1 MRVGTRI
8 FLCYIAIFVVC
19 FAYPVKWTLDNLR
32 IRYLEGVEDPLVD
45 QANILAAWLGRQMEK
60 NTFRAEELDDLFRS
74 VGRRPLSAKI
84 YSVTKTQV
92 DMNIYVTDKQ
102 GRVVFD
108 SEDPS
113 RVGQDYRRWRDVR
126 LTLEGRYGARST
138 RKDPANPASS
148 MLHVAAPVYVHGDIA
163 GVLTIV
169 KPTTMINSLI
179 TNAKQDIV
187 QMFAISALAAVILS
201 FLVSLWMTGSIKK
214 LIQYANDVREGKKV
228 SLPSLDRSEI
238 GEMGKAFDKMRESL
252 EGKKYVERYVE
263 TLTHEIKSPL
273 SAIRGAAELLEEDM
287 EPHQRKRFLGNIRNE
302 ANRIQNLVDRL
313 LELSALE
320 NQKIL
325 EKREAITFPDLVDN
339 VRESMQP
346 LLSRKGIS
354 ISSQLPSGLSVKG
367 DPFLLQQAVSN
378 LLQNAIDF
386 SPQGG
391 RIEITG
397 QVEGDTLSFMMRDE
411 GPGIPDYA
419 ADRIFDKFFSLQ
431 RPGSG
436 KKSTGLGLNFVREVA
451 LLHNGSITIENKMPK
466 GVLATLTISK

>member
-8 FLCYIAIFVVC
+8 FLCYIAIFVIC

-45 QANILAAWLGRQMEK
+45 QANILAAWMGRQMEK
-60 NTFRAEELDDLFRS
+60 NTFRAEELDDLFRG
-74 VGRRPLSAKI
+74 VGKRPLSATI

-92 DMNIYVTDKQ
+92 DMQIYVTDKQ

-126 LTLEGRYGARST
+126 LTLEGKYGARST
-138 RKDPANPASS
+138 RRDPANPASS
-148 MLHVAAPVYVHGDIA
+148 MLHIAAPIYVHGDIA

-201 FLVSLWMTGSIKK
+201 FLVSLWMTRSIKK

-287 EPHQRKRFLGNIRNE
+287 EQHQRKRFLGNIRNE

-325 EKREAITFPDLVDN
+325 EKKENIEFSDLVDN

-346 LLSRKGIS
+346 LLARKGIS

-367 DPFLLQQAVSN
+367 DPFLLQQAISN

-391 RIEITG
+391 RIEIAG
-397 QVEGDTLSFMMRDE
+397 LVRGDILFFTVCDE

-419 ADRIFDKFFSLQ
+419 ADKIFDKFFSLQ

-436 KKSTGLGLNFVREVA
+436 KKSTGLGLNFVKEVA
-451 LLHNGSITIENKMPK
+451 LLHKGSITIENNMPK
-466 GVLATLTISK
+466 GALATLTISN